1 MDIQSEMLKVM
12 GLQVLREVSADL
24 RASPFLTIMADE
36 TTNSSNKEQVTLIP
50 SSVNNELEV
59 HKEFLR
65 LYQVTIID
73 AASLA
78 AAIKDALVRMNLPFD
93 NICGQCYDGCSAM
106 SSSKY
111 GVSKQIADLEPHA
124 VYTHSLNLAAADTL
138 KESKL
143 MKDALDTTWE
153 INKLIKYSPKRE
165 AIFQRLKEG
174 LSSAS
179 TLGIGVLCPMRW
191 TVCAKSIHSILINY
205 DTLRR
210 TWTEALQVTKDT
222 EAKAHIQGVATQM
235 STFPYLY
242 GSMLGK
248 LVLKHTDNL
257 SQTLQHASMAVATL
271 KSLCSDDGYDLLW
284 EQAVHKAEQLEVS
297 EP

>member
-1 MDIQSEMLKVM
+1 M

-143 MKDALDTTWE
+143 MKDALDTT
-153 INKLIKYSPKRE
+153 
-165 AIFQRLKEG
+165 
-174 LSSAS
+174 
-179 TLGIGVLCPMRW
+179 
-191 TVCAKSIHSILINY
+191 
-205 DTLRR
+205 
-210 TWTEALQVTKDT
+210 
-222 EAKAHIQGVATQM
+222 
-235 STFPYLY
+235 
-242 GSMLGK
+242 
-248 LVLKHTDNL
+248 
-257 SQTLQHASMAVATL
+257 
-271 KSLCSDDGYDLLW
+271 
-284 EQAVHKAEQLEVS
+284 
-297 EP
+297 